1 MANSNDFSNLTALAQ
16 TINNTAEFGLKIA
29 QESNSIARSLDSIHE
44 SSVMNAVFSLK
55 SSAVTNAVA
64 IMENVSQ
71 PISQTNSTLQLIE
84 NTLELSSSFTQSVA
98 AEDAMSSPDDSI
110 IGPVEKL
117 ESVLNLYDRSAE
129 LQSPSLSQESVER
142 SINTEILR
150 GILEASSTFID
161 RLVESITKLLLVI
174 SEKIHE
180 VIDSIEPTMMLC
192 LHNLFHW
199 ITHALPKIKLISFKD
214 DSPPK
219 SLYLYLALV
228 TVSYIKEVQI
238 DFLEHAQNHRRIN
251 LIRIQNRGEDSDSS
265 DKNILQLLVA

>member
-1 MANSNDFSNLTALAQ
+1 MANSNDFSNLTAIAQ
-16 TINNTAEFGLKIA
+16 TINKTAEVGLKIA

-44 SSVMNAVFSLK
+44 SSVMDAVFSLE

-64 IMENVSQ
+64 TIENVSQ
-71 PISQTNSTLQLIE
+71 PVSQTSATLQLIE
-84 NTLELSSSFTQSVA
+84 NTLELSSSFVQSTAV
-98 AEDAMSSPDDSI
+98 EYAMEAPADSV

-117 ESVLNLYDRSAE
+117 ESILNSYDRSAE
-129 LQSPSLSQESVER
+129 LQSPGFSQESIER
-142 SINTEILR
+142 SLNTEILM
-150 GILEASSTFID
+150 GILEASTTFID

-174 SEKIHE
+174 SEKVHE

-199 ITHALPKIKLISFKD
+199 IAHALPKIKLISFKD